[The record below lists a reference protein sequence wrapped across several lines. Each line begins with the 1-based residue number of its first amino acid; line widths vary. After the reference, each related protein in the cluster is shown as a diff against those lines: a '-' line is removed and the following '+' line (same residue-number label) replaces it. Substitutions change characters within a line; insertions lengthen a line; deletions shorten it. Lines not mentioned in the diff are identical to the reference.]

1 MRFKRRTKLLGGLA
15 TTTPLVDIVFNL
27 LIFFMLSSSFIVH
40 PGIKIKLPQASIKES
55 ERETKLN
62 VTITRNNRIFLNDKR
77 VRLKDLLREMKDFIS
92 TEREEILFIK
102 ADSDVRHGLVV
113 EIMDIA
119 KRAGVE
125 RLAIATQPKGT
136 K

>member
-62 VTITRNNRIFLNDKR
+62 VTITRDNRIFLNDKR
-77 VRLKDLLREMKDFIS
+77 VRLKNLLQEMKDFIS

-102 ADSDVRHGLVV
+102 ADSDVLHGLVV

-125 RLAIATQPKGT
+125 RLAIATQPK

>member
-40 PGIKIKLPQASIKES
+40 PGIKIKLPEASIKES

-62 VTITRNNRIFLNDKR
+62 VTITRDNRIFLNDKR
-77 VRLKDLLREMKDFIS
+77 VRLKNLLQEMKDFIS
-92 TEREEILFIK
+92 TEREFFLSKQILTS
-102 ADSDVRHGLVV
+102 A
-113 EIMDIA
+113 MDWW
-119 KRAGVE
+119 
-125 RLAIATQPKGT
+125 
-136 K
+136 

>member
-27 LIFFMLSSSFIVH
+27 LIFFMLSSSFISH
-40 PGIKIKLPQASIKES
+40 PGIKIKLPQASAKET
-55 ERETKLN
+55 ERDSKLN
-62 VTITRNNRIFLNDKR
+62 VTITRDNRIFLNDKR
-77 VRLKDLLREMKDFIS
+77 VRLKNLPREIKDFIS
-92 TEREEILFIK
+92 TESGEILFIK

-113 EIMDIA
+113 EVMDIA
-119 KRAGVE
+119 KRAGIE
-125 RLAIATQPKGT
+125 RLAIATQPK